1 MAVFAV
7 DSDFYTVNGE
17 SMATNTDVREAW
29 LPLFV
34 DTFLNQHLF
43 YYIQSMFL
51 SVS

>member
-17 SMATNTDVREAW
+17 SMATNTVREAW
-29 LPLFV
+29 LPLLV